1 MLVLAGAGSGKTRVL
16 VHRVAYL
23 ISACG
28 IPPESILAVTF
39 TNKAAGELRER
50 VEKLLGPDAAGVW
63 VGTFHS
69 TCVRIL
75 RREAG
80 HLGLS
85 RGFAIYDEGDALAT
99 VKEALRRRG
108 RDPKTSD
115 PKRLRWRI
123 DQWKNAGVLPARA
136 SREATDLDG
145 EEAAETYAVYQR
157 LLREANALDFGD
169 LILQVTELFERFPQ
183 VLEHYQRRW
192 QYVLVDEYQDTNKVQ
207 YQLVSQLVRAHSNLC
222 VVGDANQ
229 CLPPSA
235 KIATSA
241 GERRVDEIQAGEA
254 VVAGGG
260 WGSATT
266 APIGRVVSRPYF
278 GPMLSIRMR
287 SGRVLEATPN
297 HLCFGRLD
305 PVRGLHYVYLM
316 WSRGLGYRIGVTSG
330 VRSTSDGTL
339 VNGIQMRASQEV
351 ADRAWIL
358 RASNDSREVRFYE
371 QLYAARYGLPTC
383 VFHVRGRRMAL
394 TQDHI
399 DRLFQEID
407 TEIGANQLLDD
418 LYMDPR
424 YPHHHVAAVVRG
436 DFDRKIVWFTMF
448 GDPRPHV
455 LRPWHEH
462 RIQLVTSD
470 PGLRE
475 AATAAGFPVRDGS
488 RGTWRI
494 ETSRKH
500 HDAALDLSESI
511 CALGGLHLVS
521 RARLTREKAYLMM
534 PASHLREGMAVPVL
548 DGEQVIED
556 IVEGIEQ
563 TQYDG
568 EVFDLSVEDLRNY
581 SANGVIVHNS
591 IYGWRGADVRNILDF
606 ERDYPDAKVVA
617 LDRNYRSRRP
627 ILEGASAVVANNGA
641 TRSLKLRAELGDGE
655 PIRFFEALDERS
667 EAGFVIRE
675 ILTAARRDGRSF
687 GDFAIFYRTNAMSR
701 PFEDELLRYD
711 VPYVVVG
718 GVRFYERAEV
728 KDALAYLRLALNPA
742 DSAALRRIVNA
753 PARGIGKT
761 TIVRADEIAEREAV
775 PTLEGLRRFAD
786 SRAAGRAARPIRE
799 FLGLI
804 DELGA
809 QVRGAAPSEA
819 IARVLQKSGYLA
831 ALEREGTPEAE
842 ARLENLRELVASAE
856 DFVAESVEADEPRSP
871 IELFLDQVALVSDV
885 DQWDR
890 RAERVSLMT
899 VHAAKGLEFPV
910 VFVVGLEEGIFPH
923 AASAR
928 DDSGLEEER
937 RLFYVAMTRA
947 MERLYLSC
955 AQERRRYGSHA
966 FAVPSRFLREI
977 PAEVLQGDVP
987 ESRDAPRFGGG
998 RRDDAGLDYSYAQ
1011 SEPEGGGAAIPR
1023 GLRVRHPVFGAG
1035 TVQDVSGAGA
1045 GQKLRIRFDRVGLKT
1060 LVLRFANLEPL

>member
-1 MLVLAGAGSGKTRVL
+1 VVPLRSPARSRYDPGHRPAPEPEDSALSDFADSPAEHLLAGLNPEQRRAVETVEGPLLVLAGAGSGKTRVL

-136 SREATDLDG
+136 SRESTDLDG

-169 LILQVTELFERFPQ
+169 LILQVVELFERFPQ

-207 YQLVSQLVRAHSNLC
+207 YQLVNQLARAATNIC
-222 VVGDANQ
+222 VVGDPQ
-229 CLPPSA
+229 
-235 KIATSA
+235 
-241 GERRVDEIQAGEA
+241 Q
-254 VVAGGG
+254 
-260 WGSATT
+260 
-266 APIGRVVSRPYF
+266 
-278 GPMLSIRMR
+278 
-287 SGRVLEATPN
+287 
-297 HLCFGRLD
+297 
-305 PVRGLHYVYLM
+305 
-316 WSRGLGYRIGVTSG
+316 
-330 VRSTSDGTL
+330 
-339 VNGIQMRASQEV
+339 
-351 ADRAWIL
+351 
-358 RASNDSREVRFYE
+358 
-371 QLYAARYGLPTC
+371 
-383 VFHVRGRRMAL
+383 
-394 TQDHI
+394 
-399 DRLFQEID
+399 
-407 TEIGANQLLDD
+407 
-418 LYMDPR
+418 
-424 YPHHHVAAVVRG
+424 
-436 DFDRKIVWFTMF
+436 
-448 GDPRPHV
+448 
-455 LRPWHEH
+455 
-462 RIQLVTSD
+462 
-470 PGLRE
+470 
-475 AATAAGFPVRDGS
+475 
-488 RGTWRI
+488 
-494 ETSRKH
+494 
-500 HDAALDLSESI
+500 
-511 CALGGLHLVS
+511 
-521 RARLTREKAYLMM
+521 
-534 PASHLREGMAVPVL
+534 
-548 DGEQVIED
+548 
-556 IVEGIEQ
+556 
-563 TQYDG
+563 
-568 EVFDLSVEDLRNY
+568 
-581 SANGVIVHNS
+581 S

-606 ERDYPDAKVVA
+606 ERDYPNAQVVA
-617 LDRNYRSRRP
+617 LERNYRSRRP
-627 ILEGASAVVANNGA
+627 ILDGASAVVANNGA

-675 ILTAARRDGRSF
+675 ILTAARRDGRSLR
-687 GDFAIFYRTNAMSR
+687 DFAIFYRTNAMSR

-742 DSAALRRIVNA
+742 DSAAVRRIVNA

-761 TIVRADEIAEREAV
+761 TITRADEIAERDTV

-786 SRAAGRAARPIRE
+786 SGAAGRSAGPIRE
-799 FLGLI
+799 FLALI

-809 QVRGAAPSEA
+809 QVRGASPAEA

-842 ARLENLRELVASAE
+842 ARLENLRELVSSAE

-871 IELFLDQVALVSDV
+871 VELFLDQVALVSDV

-947 MERLYLSC
+947 MEHLYLTC
-955 AQERRRYGSHA
+955 ARERRRYGSSA

-987 ESRDAPRFGGG
+987 EARGPGRFGGG
-998 RRDDAGLDYSYAQ
+998 GRDEPALDYSYGQ
-1011 SEPEGGGAAIPR
+1011 GEPETGGAAIPR
-1023 GLRVRHPVFGAG
+1023 GMRVRHPVFGAG
-1035 TVQDVSGAGA
+1035 TVQDVSGVGP
-1045 GQKLRIRFDRVGLKT
+1045 GQKLRVRFDRVGVKT